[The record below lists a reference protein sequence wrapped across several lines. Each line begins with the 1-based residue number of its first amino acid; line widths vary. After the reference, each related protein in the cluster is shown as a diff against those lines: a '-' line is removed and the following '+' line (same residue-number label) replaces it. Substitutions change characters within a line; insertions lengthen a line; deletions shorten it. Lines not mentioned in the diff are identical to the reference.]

1 MDVDLRDL
9 RYFLALARQLSF
21 VAAARELNI
30 TQPALSRSIAALEA
44 ELGQKLLDRHRS
56 GCTLTSAGVLLA
68 REASVILDQTRALR
82 HNLAASGRGELGHL
96 QFGIGP
102 LPATLFLGRVLGE
115 ATHAFPSLT
124 LRARTAP
131 VEDLIGLLQRNAI
144 EFLIGTRMHVPLN
157 TALVARPFTKIPL
170 AWLARDGHPLAGRPV
185 KMVELNGFPFANA
198 GGDVEA
204 SRDGEPDRVFG
215 KTVAIHCDSYNNLM
229 HALRHSDAFCMGTP
243 WLRASADGIVAL
255 DVEDNP
261 MPVHANLVIVN
272 LAGRDLSPMARAFID
287 WMREIVDAQ
296 CRAFK
301 EVAPA

>member
-1 MDVDLRDL
+1 VDLRDL

-68 REASVILDQTRALR
+68 REAGVILDQTRALR

-102 LPATLFLGRVLGE
+102 LPATLFLGRLLGE

-157 TALVARPFTKIPL
+157 TALVARPLIKIPL
-170 AWLARDGHPLAGRPV
+170 AWLAREGHPLAGRPC
-185 KMVELNGFPFANA
+185 KMAELNGYPFANA
-198 GGDVEA
+198 GGDVES

-215 KTVAIHCDSYNNLM
+215 KTVAIHCDSYMSLTRI
-229 HALRHSDAFCMGTP
+229 LRHCDAFCMGSP
-243 WLRASADGIVAL
+243 WLRAEAEGLVAL
-255 DVEDNP
+255 DIEDSP
-261 MPVHANLVIVN
+261 MPAHANLVVVN
-272 LAGRDLSPMARAFID
+272 LAERALSPMAEAFIA
-287 WMREIVDAQ
+287 WMHDIVAAQ
-296 CRAFK
+296 CLALDRAMPC
-301 EVAPA
+301 A